1 MFRLPSRPVS
11 LPLAGLA
18 VLTAAGLACAA
29 GLPALAA
36 AGPAASGPAARAG
49 APPGAVR
56 SLSLASPVRRLL
68 LVNGDLLMVRAG
80 PDGRLSVGL
89 RAAARPDAISSLR
102 FGGQTLE
109 IPAAAQPYLGRGLS
123 PSLFS
128 LAALEKAESGGRLP
142 VQVAFTG
149 RRPAIPGLTI
159 TRSGLGRADGYL
171 TAASARVFGAA
182 LWRQFAADHARAS
195 YGSDGLFG
203 HGVSIALAGAPLT
216 AARPAARPSFRLHT
230 LTVRG
235 TDLRGRPDNGDSV
248 FITSADNIQRFD
260 GLQETTN
267 FFYRGSMKFS
277 LPAGHYWAFASFMNF
292 NGRRPSLRFVV
303 LPQFTVAGRHST
315 VRISE
320 RSASSEVTMPT
331 PRPATEQQEGFEV
344 VRGARTGSPYTY
356 SWSWLGFSA
365 WVSPTTRKPT
375 VGALHAYSTGT
386 FSSPGKSAT
395 HYAYNLD
402 YPGPAGIIPPQH
414 FTVSPAG
421 LGAVTE
427 HYYQDVPTSDAGWL
441 TFGGT
446 AAQLQFEF
454 QPVIQFRMPQVQTQ
468 YFTAGRSLLWTL
480 QTLTN
485 LNQFT
490 GGDSDIYRRF
500 SGGQAESQNWN
511 AFPLH
516 PAPFTTT
523 GDLPSAFAVPTS
535 AGRSGNTLNLDF
547 TPFSDNQLGH
557 TGPGFFGNSGLV
569 AGRYVVDQNGR
580 KIASGSALNP
590 IPGIKLSARP
600 SVIKFALSAN
610 RYSSFYHLSS
620 ASQTVWTWHSTR
632 DTAARVPQSWFCSFT
647 TSGQLDRQCAV
658 QHLMTLSY
666 RVQGLS
672 LTGQA
677 RPGPQV
683 VDVTAGHIQL
693 GGTAKITGATA
704 RVSFN
709 DGDSWFPAHVTALG
723 GGRFK
728 VAYSAPAGVDVTL
741 RVRAS
746 DAAGGSISETIVRGY
761 GVSK

>member
-1 MFRLPSRPVS
+1 VFRLPRRSAS

-18 VLTAAGLACAA
+18 VLTAAGLACAS

-36 AGPAASGPAARAG
+36 SGPGARAG

-68 LVNGDLLMVRAG
+68 LINGDRLMVRTSAA
-80 PDGRLSVGL
+80 GRLAVGL
-89 RAAARPDAISSLR
+89 RAAARPDAINSLR

-109 IPAAAQPYLGRGLS
+109 IPAAALPYLGRGLS

-128 LAALEKAESGGRLP
+128 LAGLEKAESGGRLP
-142 VQVAFTG
+142 VEVAFTG

-159 TRSGLGRADGYL
+159 TRSGPGHADGYL
-171 TAASARVFGAA
+171 TAASARVFGAG
-182 LWRQFAADHARAS
+182 LWRQFAADHARGS
-195 YGSDGLFG
+195 YGTDGLFG

-235 TDLRGRPDNGDSV
+235 TNLRGKPDNGDEV

-260 GLQETTN
+260 GLQETSN

-277 LPAGHYWAFASFMNF
+277 LPAGHYWAFASFTNF

-303 LPQFTVAGRHST
+303 LPQFTVAGRPSA
-315 VRISE
+315 VRVSE
-320 RSASSEVTMPT
+320 RSASSEVTMRT

-356 SWSWLGFSA
+356 AWSWAGFSA

-375 VGALHAYSTGT
+375 VGTLNAYSTGT
-386 FSSPGKSAT
+386 FSSPGRAAT

-402 YPGPAGIIPPQH
+402 YPGPAGIVPAQH
-414 FTVSPAG
+414 FTVSSAT

-427 HYYQDVPTSDAGWL
+427 HYYQDVPTRDAGWVA
-441 TFGGT
+441 FGGT
-446 AAQLQFEF
+446 AAQLAFEF
-454 QPVIQFRMPQVQTQ
+454 QPVIQLRMPQVQTQ
-468 YFTAGRSLLWTL
+468 YFSAGRSLLWSL

-485 LNQFT
+485 LNQFA
-490 GGDSDIYRRF
+490 GGDNDIYRWF

-516 PAPFTTT
+516 PAPATTLGGPSAVFPT
-523 GDLPSAFAVPTS
+523 LPSAL
-535 AGRSGNTLNLDF
+535 RIGNSLSLGF
-547 TPFSDNQLGH
+547 TPFSDNQFGH
-557 TGPGFFGNSGLV
+557 AGPGFYGNGSALV
-569 AGRYVVDQNGR
+569 AGRYAVDQNGR
-580 KIASGSALNP
+580 KIASGNALNG
-590 IPGIKLSARP
+590 IPDIRLSGRP
-600 SVIKFALSAN
+600 SVVRFSLSAN
-610 RYSSFYHLSS
+610 RYSSFFQLSS
-620 ASQTVWTWHSTR
+620 GSQTVWSWPTAR
-632 DTAARVPQSWFCSFT
+632 DASARVPRAWFCTFDNRT
-647 TSGQLDRQCAV
+647 GKLVRQCAV

-666 RVQGLS
+666 QVQGMS
-672 LTGQA
+672 MTGQA

-683 VDVTAGHIQL
+683 VDVSAGHIQL
-693 GGTAKITGATA
+693 GGAAKITGATA
-704 RVSFN
+704 QVSFN

-728 VAYSAPAGVDVTL
+728 VAFSAPAGVDVTL
-741 RVRAS
+741 RVGAS